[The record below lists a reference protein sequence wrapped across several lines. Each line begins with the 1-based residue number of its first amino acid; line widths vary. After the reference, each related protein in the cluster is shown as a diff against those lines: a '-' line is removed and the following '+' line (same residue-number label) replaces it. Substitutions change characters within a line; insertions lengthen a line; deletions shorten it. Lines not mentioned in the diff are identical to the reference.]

1 MTDQNPTHCQGWD
14 FFAPW
19 NRAPVGWE
27 FKRVVPRLIERDRK
41 FRHGPRRMS
50 PVPFIAHPGFA
61 TLALPRHVALLAGL
75 ALFSGIVVRTMISV
89 GVPDRPDA
97 RKAHTRVTPKSGGVG
112 IVAAF
117 LLGISLL
124 YRFGEV
130 SRLAA
135 PLFVGVIAAAVLIAA
150 VSLLDDLFDFPFL
163 VKLGA
168 QFLAALVAVGAGLS
182 ARKFDLPL
190 LGAVPLGM
198 AGPVLSLIWILFV
211 TNAMNFIDGL
221 DGLAAGTTLIA
232 CLFLAG
238 IAGLHGGFFV
248 YTTALLLA
256 GGVAGFLPFNYPRAR
271 IFMGDVGSQ
280 FCGFMLA
287 VLGIAATH
295 YQRVSLSFLVVPLL
309 LSGVLLDVMFTLVRR
324 AVTGQNIAR
333 AHRGHL
339 YQVAHRAGM
348 DARWIAI
355 IYWGFAVFG
364 GVVVIGF
371 LHASTDWK
379 PVVIFAPLLPFAMWA
394 AYVVRR
400 AGRAEIGPWG

>member
-1 MTDQNPTHCQGWD
+1 MN
-14 FFAPW
+14 
-19 NRAPVGWE
+19 
-27 FKRVVPRLIERDRK
+27 
-41 FRHGPRRMS
+41 
-50 PVPFIAHPGFA
+50 PVPFLAHPDFA
-61 TLALPRHVALLAGL
+61 ALALPRHIALLAGL
-75 ALFSGIVVRTMISV
+75 ALFSGIVVRAMITV

-124 YRFGEV
+124 YRYGEV

-135 PLFVGVIAAAVLIAA
+135 PLFLGVIAAAVLIAT

-168 QFLAALVAVGAGLS
+168 QLIAALVAVGAGLT
-182 ARKFDLPL
+182 ARKLDFPVI
-190 LGAVPLGM
+190 GAVELGWT
-198 AGPVLSLIWILFV
+198 GPVLSLVWILFV

-221 DGLAAGTTLIA
+221 DGLAAGTTLVA

-295 YQRVSLSFLVVPLL
+295 YQHVTLSFLVVPLL
-309 LSGVLLDVMFTLVRR
+309 LSGVLLDVSFTLIRR
-324 AVTGQNIAR
+324 AIAGQNLAQ

-348 DARWIAI
+348 DARVIAV

-364 GVVVIGF
+364 GATVVAF
-371 LHASTDWK
+371 LHAATDWK
-379 PVVIFAPLLPFAMWA
+379 PIVIFVPLVPFVGWA
-394 AYVVRR
+394 AYVAHLARR
-400 AGRAEIGPWG
+400 SALGAWG

>member
-1 MTDQNPTHCQGWD
+1 
-14 FFAPW
+14 
-19 NRAPVGWE
+19 
-27 FKRVVPRLIERDRK
+27 
-41 FRHGPRRMS
+41 MS
-50 PVPFIAHPGFA
+50 PVQFVAHPDFA
-61 TLALPRHVALLAGL
+61 TLALPRHIALLAGL

-97 RKAHTRVTPKSGGVG
+97 RKAHTKITPKSGGVG

-124 YRFGEV
+124 YRYGEV

-135 PLFVGVIAAAVLIAA
+135 PLFLGVMAAAVLIAA

-168 QFLAALVAVGAGLS
+168 QFVAALVAVGAGLS

-190 LGAVPLGM
+190 IGGVPLGWF
-198 AGPVLSLIWILFV
+198 GPVLSLGWILYV

-221 DGLAAGTTLIA
+221 NGLAAGTTLIA

-295 YQRVSLSFLVVPLL
+295 YQHVTLSFLVVPLL
-309 LSGVLLDVMFTLVRR
+309 LSGVLLDVSFTLVRR
-324 AVTGQNIAR
+324 AAARQNLAR

-348 DARWIAI
+348 DARWIAVV
-355 IYWGFAVFG
+355 YWGFAMFG
-364 GVVVIGF
+364 GAVVVAF
-371 LHASTDWK
+371 LHAPTDLK
-379 PVVIFAPLLPFAMWA
+379 PVVIFAPLLPFGVWA
-394 AYVVRR
+394 GYV
-400 AGRAEIGPWG
+400 AGRARRAAVGAWG

>member
-1 MTDQNPTHCQGWD
+1 
-14 FFAPW
+14 
-19 NRAPVGWE
+19 
-27 FKRVVPRLIERDRK
+27 
-41 FRHGPRRMS
+41 MS
-50 PVPFIAHPGFA
+50 PVPFFADSGFA
-61 TLALPRHVALLAGL
+61 TLALPRHIALLAGL

-97 RKAHTRVTPKSGGVG
+97 RKAHTKVTPKSGGVG

-124 YRFGEV
+124 YRYGEV

-168 QFLAALVAVGAGLS
+168 QCLAALVAVGAGLS
-182 ARKFDLPL
+182 ARTFNLPG
-190 LGAVPLGM
+190 LGAVPLGW
-198 AGPVLSLIWILFV
+198 AGPLLSLAWILLV

-238 IAGLHGGFFV
+238 IAGVHGGFFV

-256 GGVAGFLPFNYPRAR
+256 GGVAGFLPFNFPRAR

-287 VLGIAATH
+287 VLGVAATH
-295 YQRVSLSFLVVPLL
+295 YQQVSLSFLVVPLL
-309 LSGVLLDVMFTLVRR
+309 LSGVLLDVLVTLVRR
-324 AVTGQNIAR
+324 AMTGQTIAQ

-339 YQVAHRAGM
+339 YQVAHRSGM
-348 DARWIAI
+348 DARWIAAV
-355 IYWGFAVFG
+355 YWGFAMFG
-364 GVVVIGF
+364 GMVVIAF
-371 LHASTDWK
+371 LQAPTDWK
-379 PVVIFAPLLPFAMWA
+379 PVVIFAPLLPFGLWA
-394 AYVVRR
+394 GYVVKR
-400 AGRAEIGPWG
+400 AARTSIGRWG

>member
-1 MTDQNPTHCQGWD
+1 MT
-14 FFAPW
+14 
-19 NRAPVGWE
+19 PVAY
-27 FKRVVPRLIERDRK
+27 LL
-41 FRHGPRRMS
+41 
-50 PVPFIAHPGFA
+50 HPDFA
-61 TLALPRHVALLAGL
+61 TLALPRHIALLAGL
-75 ALFSGIVVRTMISV
+75 ALFSGIVVRAMIAV

-97 RKAHTRVTPKSGGVG
+97 RKAHTRITPKSGGVG

-124 YRFGEV
+124 YRYGEV

-168 QFLAALVAVGAGLS
+168 QLIAALVAVGAGLS
-182 ARKFDLPL
+182 ARKFDLPFVGPVA
-190 LGAVPLGM
+190 LGW
-198 AGPVLSLIWILFV
+198 AGPVLSLAWILFV

-221 DGLAAGTTLIA
+221 DGLAAGTTLVA

-256 GGVAGFLPFNYPRAR
+256 GGVAGFLPFNYPHAR

-287 VLGIAATH
+287 LLGIAATH
-295 YQRVSLSFLVVPLL
+295 YQHVTLSFMLVPLL
-309 LSGVLLDVMFTLVRR
+309 LSGVLLDVSFTLVRR
-324 AVTGQNIAR
+324 AIAGQNLAR

-364 GVVVIGF
+364 GLVVVAF
-371 LHASTDWK
+371 LHAPIVWK
-379 PVVIFAPLLPFAMWA
+379 PVVIFAPVLPFVAWA
-394 AYVVRR
+394 IYVARR
-400 AGRAEIGPWG
+400 AARAALGGWG